1 MKKIFLLF
9 VLFNATVSF
18 AQNPTEYL
26 SLKWPDKWQEETQV
40 SGQVTFT
47 ELIPAGE
54 TFENWTE
61 MGNVTTIQGA
71 RITMDQAMALMF
83 EQAKKEAPK
92 AKLTL
97 IEKDDN
103 AENPWIIFTIESPN
117 FTNDS
122 VPESQLWYVVQGKDA
137 LYTSFRAVKK
147 AKIPAKLKEEWI
159 KFFKAAQVAYR

>member
-1 MKKIFLLF
+1 MKKIALLF
-9 VLFNATVSF
+9 VFFCTTIAF
-18 AQNPTEYL
+18 AQDSTEYL
-26 SLKWPDKWQEETQV
+26 SLKWPDQWKQETQV

-54 TFENWTE
+54 TLEKWTE
-61 MGNVTTIQGA
+61 IGNMTSIQGA
-71 RITMDQAMALMF
+71 KISMDQAMALMF
-83 EQAKKEAPK
+83 EQSKKEAPK

-117 FTNDS
+117 FANDN
-122 VPESQLWYVVQGKDA
+122 VPESQLWYIVQGKNA
-137 LYTSFRAVKK
+137 LYTNFRAVKK
-147 AKIPAKLKEEWI
+147 AKLPAKLKEEWI